1 MESSTTA
8 ATQRRARA
16 VKILG
21 RIASGL
27 SVLMYV
33 SYIAQISNNLAGD
46 YGSPIQPFV
55 AMVNCIF
62 WTAYGFLETPRDTPI
77 IVANV
82 PGIILGCIAFLT
94 ALH

>member
-1 MESSTTA
+1 MESSNSS

-33 SYIAQISNNLAGD
+33 SYIAQISNNLAGN
-46 YGSPIQPFV
+46 YGSPDRKSV
-55 AMVNCIF
+55 V
-62 WTAYGFLETPRDTPI
+62 
-77 IVANV
+77 
-82 PGIILGCIAFLT
+82 
-94 ALH
+94 

>member
-1 MESSTTA
+1 MKSPHSTVS
-8 ATQRRARA
+8 QRRARA

-21 RIASGL
+21 RVASGL

-33 SYIAQISNNLAGD
+33 SYLAQISNNLAGN
-46 YGSPIQPFV
+46 YGSPLQPFV

-82 PGIILGCIAFLT
+82 PGIILGCIAFVT

>member
-1 MESSTTA
+1 MKSLHSTVS
-8 ATQRRARA
+8 QRRARA

-21 RIASGL
+21 RVASGL

-33 SYIAQISNNLAGD
+33 SYLAQISNNLAGN
-46 YGSPIQPFV
+46 YGSPLQPFV

-82 PGIILGCIAFLT
+82 PGIILGCIAFVT

>member
-1 MESSTTA
+1 METPSSTDS
-8 ATQRRARA
+8 QRRARA

-33 SYIAQISNNLAGD
+33 SYIAQISNNLAGN
-46 YGSPIQPFV
+46 YGSPVQPFV